1 MGVKRKKKEE
11 RERFR
16 GRDKTRREEDG
27 VYESRERWRK
37 GAREGNER
45 DKEKKNDGERWSS
58 MEKHK

>member
-11 RERFR
+11 REGFR

-45 DKEKKNDGERWSS
+45 DKEKKNDGERWS
-58 MEKHK
+58 